1 MARIAGI
8 DIPSNKRIVI
18 ALTYIGGIGKVTS
31 ERILKAAGISESL
44 RAHELD
50 DTQIAKIRDIIESQ
64 EIMVEGDLRRRV
76 QANIKRLKDL
86 GTYRGMRHIRKLP
99 ARGQRT
105 KTNARIAKA
114 RKRVPVAGKRKAPGP
129 K

>member
-18 ALTYIGGIGKVTS
+18 ALTYICGIGKVTS